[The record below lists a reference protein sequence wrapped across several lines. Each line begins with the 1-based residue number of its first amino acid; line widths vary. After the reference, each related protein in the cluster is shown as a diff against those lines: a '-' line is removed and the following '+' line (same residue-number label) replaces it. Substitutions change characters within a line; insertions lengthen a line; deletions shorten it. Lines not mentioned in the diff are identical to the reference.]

1 MIALVDCNNF
11 YVSCERVFAPR
22 LEGLPV
28 GVLSNNDGCVVAR
41 SQELKALGVAMGAPM
56 HLLPPAIRRHAVL
69 LSSNYALYGDMSRR
83 VNAILAEFS
92 PDVEVYS
99 IDESF
104 VSFVGFDAST
114 LEARGQRLREMVCRD
129 TGLPVCVGLAPTRV
143 LAKVA
148 NRAAKTIAAYAGVCR
163 LDADDPATRA
173 LLQRLP
179 VAALWGV
186 ARRTSERLALMG
198 IDTAWQL
205 READSKL
212 IRRTFSVVLERI
224 VWELRGHSAIVLEDM
239 SEPRQRI
246 MVSRS
251 FGRLTGERHE
261 LEAAVRQ
268 HAARA
273 GEKLRR
279 QRHLARAVMVMVRT
293 NPFVAGEAQYR
304 NSVVVPLV
312 RPSDDSRE
320 LLAVARRGLSA
331 IFRDGYRYQKCGVM
345 LLDLV
350 DAQHRQLTLYDAAQS
365 EAENDRSQR
374 LMAAVDRLNREM
386 GRDTVRFCLPRD
398 NSAWALRCE
407 RRSSRYTTRW
417 DELMKVKTR

>member
-11 YVSCERVFAPR
+11 YVSCERVFNPR

-41 SQELKALGVAMGAPM
+41 SRELKALGVAMGAPR
-56 HLLPPAIRRHAVL
+56 HLLPPAIRRQAVL

-104 VSFVGFDAST
+104 LSFAGFDAST
-114 LEARGQRLREMVCRD
+114 LEARGQRLRETVGRD

-148 NRAAKTIAAYAGVCR
+148 NRAAKTIAAYEGVCR
-163 LDADDPATRA
+163 LGADEPATRV

-179 VAALWGV
+179 VGALWGV

-198 IDTAWQL
+198 IETAWQL
-205 READSKL
+205 READPKL
-212 IRRTFSVVLERI
+212 IRRTVSVVLERI
-224 VWELRGHSAIVLEDM
+224 VWELRGHAAIVLEDM

-268 HAARA
+268 HAARGA
-273 GEKLRR
+273 EKLRR
-279 QRHLARAVMVMVRT
+279 QGSLARAVMVMVRT
-293 NPFVAGEAQYR
+293 NPFLAGEAQHN

-320 LLAVARRGLSA
+320 LLAAAQQALGAL
-331 IFRDGYRYQKCGVM
+331 FREGYRYQKCGVM

-350 DAQHRQLTLYDAAQS
+350 DARYRQLTLYEAAQS
-365 EAENDRSQR
+365 DSAKGRSQR

-386 GRDTVRFCLPRD
+386 GRDTVRFGLPRH
-398 NSAWALRCE
+398 NNAWALRCE

-417 DELMKVKTR
+417 DELMTVRTG